1 MKNTLIRET
10 IRKTLYSVGIFAALF
25 VVLWV
30 VELLGFV
37 EPGRLLQWSNAAF
50 VVGIP
55 ASILGVAYVLIIT
68 NPKNYMGFYLGVVM
82 SVLLGVKF
90 YLQDQLDLLFLY
102 IVIFIPFQLKS
113 LIEWRRNTLALSG
126 GTISSN
132 DSGDS
137 GLTMEKSE
145 LRPRYLDWRGFAL
158 EMLGALLMVVADF
171 VFVYYYRHKV
181 SFFEAWP
188 VTLAA
193 GVTIAASF
201 FSNFLMIYQTNDA
214 WMWWVVYSVA
224 SVVLFVLCFDPFMLV
239 LNLAFL
245 VINGSAHIAWI
256 RMTRPEDFG
265 WGTFL
270 FARKR

>member
-1 MKNTLIRET
+1 M
-10 IRKTLYSVGIFAALF
+10 KTLYSVGIFAALF
-25 VVLWV
+25 VVLWA
-30 VELLGFV
+30 VEAMGFV
-37 EPGRLLQWSNAAF
+37 EAGRLLQWSNSAF
-50 VVGIP
+50 LVGIP

-82 SVLLGVKF
+82 SLLLGVKF

-102 IVIFIPFQLKS
+102 IVIFVPFQLKS
-113 LIEWRRNTLALSG
+113 LIEWRRNTFSG
-126 GTISSN
+126 
-132 DSGDS
+132 
-137 GLTMEKSE
+137 SE
-145 LRPRYLDWRGFAL
+145 AALRPRYLDWRGFAL
-158 EMLGALLMVVADF
+158 EMTGALLMVVADF
-171 VFVYYYRHKV
+171 VFVYYYQHKT

-214 WMWWVVYSVA
+214 WMWWVIYSVA

-245 VINGSAHIAWI
+245 IINGGAHVAWI
-256 RMTRPEDFG
+256 RMTKPEDFG
-265 WGTFL
+265 WASFL
-270 FARKR
+270 FARK

>member
-1 MKNTLIRET
+1 M
-10 IRKTLYSVGIFAALF
+10 KTLYSVGIFAALF
-25 VVLWV
+25 VVLWA
-30 VELLGFV
+30 VEAMGFV
-37 EPGRLLQWSNAAF
+37 EPGRLLQWSNSAF
-50 VVGIP
+50 LVGIP

-82 SVLLGVKF
+82 SLLLGVKF

-113 LIEWRRNTLALSG
+113 LIEWRRNTLQHVV
-126 GTISSN
+126 TDTKSSTPQVTDTQSSTPQVTDTQSN
-132 DSGDS
+132 
-137 GLTMEKSE
+137 E

-158 EMLGALLMVVADF
+158 EMTGALLMVVADF
-171 VFVYYYRHKV
+171 VFVYYYQHKA

-193 GVTIAASF
+193 GVSIAASF

-214 WMWWVVYSVA
+214 WMWWVIYSVA

-245 VINGSAHIAWI
+245 IINGGAHIAWI
-256 RMTRPEDFG
+256 RMTKPEDFG
-265 WGTFL
+265 WASFL
-270 FARKR
+270 FARK